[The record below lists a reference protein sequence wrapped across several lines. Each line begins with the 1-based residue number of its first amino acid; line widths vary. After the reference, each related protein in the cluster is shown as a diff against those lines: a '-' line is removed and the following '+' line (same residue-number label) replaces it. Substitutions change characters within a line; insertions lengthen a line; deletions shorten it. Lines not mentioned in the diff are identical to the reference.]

1 MKRIYL
7 VLSLGLLVLTTA
19 CGGLLGKKEKT
30 NKQSV
35 TNSVK
40 NNIAKATEAPEL
52 TKNYYAIDEDKPV
65 IIGEIKDGELW
76 LTFMED
82 EILPL
87 GVVDEDSYRLPDYPI
102 QVEGLQGTPKD
113 FIIADIGQDFNPILC
128 VLTDQDK
135 VQMLSLWNTVS
146 TGDIEVTEVPMESI
160 VEFKDGPGGPWK
172 DDEGNTFYEYTTIYG
187 IDAQGGRHEVPL
199 YSLERDIEHVDHGQH
214 ADAVY
219 QLFFTDDW
227 KMRYVMGYY
236 LSEKLEEQTGHFWL
250 IDEDW
255 DEMIFTFGYE
265 LTTRMEYTGEG
276 VITTN
281 VENQGVFEMRYV
293 DFGNQGCM
301 LTPIEGLD
309 FCNKGMNKPVQ
320 FKPCG
325 TYGG

>member
-30 NKQSV
+30 NKQFV
-35 TNSVK
+35 ANSVK
-40 NNIAKATEAPEL
+40 NKIAKATEALEL
-52 TKNYYAIDEDKPV
+52 TKNYYAIDEDQPV
-65 IIGEIKDGELW
+65 IIGEIKDGKLW

-102 QVEGLQGTPKD
+102 QVEGLQGAPKD

-135 VQMLSLWNTVS
+135 VQMLSLWNTIA

-199 YSLERDIEHVDHGQH
+199 YSLEHDIEHVDHGQQ
-214 ADAVY
+214 ADVVY

-255 DEMIFTFGYE
+255 DEMVFTFGYE

-276 VITTN
+276 IITTD

-301 LTPIEGLD
+301 VTPIEGLD
-309 FCNKGMNKPVQ
+309 FCNNGMDKPVQ

>member
-1 MKRIYL
+1 MKRIFL
-7 VLSLGLLVLTTA
+7 ALSLGLLVLTTA
-19 CGGLLGKKEKT
+19 CGGLLGKKEKAK
-30 NKQSV
+30 NHSV
-35 TNSVK
+35 ANSIK
-40 NNIAKATEAPEL
+40 NNNATATETLEL
-52 TKNYYAIDEDKPV
+52 TKNYYAIDEDQPV

-102 QVEGLQGTPKD
+102 QVEGLQGAPKD

-146 TGDIEVTEVPMESI
+146 TGDLEVTEVPMEF
-160 VEFKDGPGGPWK
+160 VVAFKDGPGGPWN
-172 DDEGNTFYEYTTIYG
+172 DDEGNTYYEYTTIYG
-187 IDAQGGRHEVPL
+187 IDAQGGRHEIPL
-199 YSLERDIEHVDHGQH
+199 YSLERDIEHVDHGQR
-214 ADAVY
+214 ADVVY

-255 DEMIFTFGYE
+255 DEMVFTFGYE

-276 VITTN
+276 IITTN

-293 DFGNQGCM
+293 DFGNQGC
-301 LTPIEGLD
+301 LVTPIEGLD
-309 FCNKGMNKPVQ
+309 FCNSGMNKPVQ

-325 TYGG
+325 AYGG

>member
-30 NKQSV
+30 NKQPV
-35 TNSVK
+35 ANSVK
-40 NNIAKATEAPEL
+40 DNIAKATEALEL
-52 TKNYYAIDEDKPV
+52 TKNYYAIDEDQPV

-76 LTFMED
+76 LTFKED

-87 GVVDEDSYRLPDYPI
+87 GVVNEDSYRLPDYPI

-135 VQMLSLWNTVS
+135 VQMLSLWNTIA
-146 TGDIEVTEVPMESI
+146 TGDIEMTEVPMESI

-199 YSLERDIEHVDHGQH
+199 YSLERDI
-214 ADAVY
+214 
-219 QLFFTDDW
+219 
-227 KMRYVMGYY
+227 
-236 LSEKLEEQTGHFWL
+236 
-250 IDEDW
+250 
-255 DEMIFTFGYE
+255 
-265 LTTRMEYTGEG
+265 
-276 VITTN
+276 
-281 VENQGVFEMRYV
+281 
-293 DFGNQGCM
+293 
-301 LTPIEGLD
+301 
-309 FCNKGMNKPVQ
+309 
-320 FKPCG
+320 
-325 TYGG
+325 

>member
-35 TNSVK
+35 ANSVK
-40 NNIAKATEAPEL
+40 NSIAKATEALEL
-52 TKNYYAIDEDKPV
+52 TKNYYAIDEDQPV
-65 IIGEIKDGELW
+65 IIGEIKDGKLW

-102 QVEGLQGTPKD
+102 QVEGLQGAPKD

-135 VQMLSLWNTVS
+135 VQMLSLWNTIA

-199 YSLERDIEHVDHGQH
+199 YSLEHDIEHVDHGQQ
-214 ADAVY
+214 ADVVY

-255 DEMIFTFGYE
+255 DEMVFTFGYE

-276 VITTN
+276 IITTA

-301 LTPIEGLD
+301 VSPIEGLD
-309 FCNKGMNKPVQ
+309 FCNNGMDKPVQ

>member
-1 MKRIYL
+1 MKRIFL
-7 VLSLGLLVLTTA
+7 ALSLGLLVLTTA

-30 NKQSV
+30 NKRSIA
-35 TNSVK
+35 NSVK
-40 NNIAKATEAPEL
+40 RNIAKTTEALEL
-52 TKNYYAIDEDKPV
+52 TKNYYAIDEDQPV

-146 TGDIEVTEVPMESI
+146 TGDIEVTEVPMESL
-160 VEFKDGPGGPWK
+160 VAFKDGPGGPWN
-172 DDEGNTFYEYTTIYG
+172 DDEGNTYYEYTTIYG

-214 ADAVY
+214 ADVVY

-250 IDEDW
+250 INEDW
-255 DEMIFTFGYE
+255 DEMVFTFGYE

-276 VITTN
+276 IITTN

-293 DFGNQGCM
+293 DFGNQGC
-301 LTPIEGLD
+301 LVTPIDGLD
-309 FCNKGMNKPVQ
+309 FCNSGMNKPVQ

>member
-7 VLSLGLLVLTTA
+7 VLSLGLLVLITA

-35 TNSVK
+35 ANSVK
-40 NNIAKATEAPEL
+40 NKIAKATEALEL
-52 TKNYYAIDEDKPV
+52 TKNYYAIDEDQPV
-65 IIGEIKDGELW
+65 IIGEIKDGKLW

-102 QVEGLQGTPKD
+102 QVEGLQGAPKD

-135 VQMLSLWNTVS
+135 VQMLSLWNTIS

-199 YSLERDIEHVDHGQH
+199 YSLEHDIEHVDYSQH
-214 ADAVY
+214 ADVVLCHGLLP
-219 QLFFTDDW
+219 QRKVGGTD
-227 KMRYVMGYY
+227 RPF
-236 LSEKLEEQTGHFWL
+236 LAH
-250 IDEDW
+250 
-255 DEMIFTFGYE
+255 
-265 LTTRMEYTGEG
+265 R
-276 VITTN
+276 
-281 VENQGVFEMRYV
+281 
-293 DFGNQGCM
+293 
-301 LTPIEGLD
+301 
-309 FCNKGMNKPVQ
+309 
-320 FKPCG
+320 
-325 TYGG
+325 

>member
-30 NKQSV
+30 NKQPV
-35 TNSVK
+35 ANSVK
-40 NNIAKATEAPEL
+40 DNIAKATEALEL
-52 TKNYYAIDEDKPV
+52 TKNYYAIDEDQPV

-135 VQMLSLWNTVS
+135 VQMLSLWNTIS

>member
-40 NNIAKATEAPEL
+40 NSIAKATEALEL
-52 TKNYYAIDEDKPV
+52 TKNYYAIYEDQPV
-65 IIGEIKDGELW
+65 IIGEIKDGKLW

-128 VLTDQDK
+128 VLTDQDN
-135 VQMLSLWNTVS
+135 VQMLSLWNTIA

-199 YSLERDIEHVDHGQH
+199 YSLEHDIEHVDHGQQ
-214 ADAVY
+214 ADVVY

-255 DEMIFTFGYE
+255 EEMVFTFGYE

-276 VITTN
+276 IITTD

-301 LTPIEGLD
+301 VTPIEGLD
-309 FCNKGMNKPVQ
+309 FCNNGMDKPVQ

>member
-35 TNSVK
+35 ANSVK
-40 NNIAKATEAPEL
+40 NKIVKATEALEL
-52 TKNYYAIDEDKPV
+52 TKNYYAIDEDQPV
-65 IIGEIKDGELW
+65 IIGEIKDGKLW

-102 QVEGLQGTPKD
+102 QVEGLQGAPKD

-135 VQMLSLWNTVS
+135 VQMLSLWNTIA

-199 YSLERDIEHVDHGQH
+199 YSLEHDIEHVDHGQQ
-214 ADAVY
+214 ADVVY

-255 DEMIFTFGYE
+255 DEMVFTFGYE

-276 VITTN
+276 IITTD

-301 LTPIEGLD
+301 VTPIEGFD
-309 FCNKGMNKPVQ
+309 FCNNGMNNPVQ

>member
-35 TNSVK
+35 ANSVK
-40 NNIAKATEAPEL
+40 NSIAKATEALEL
-52 TKNYYAIDEDKPV
+52 TKNYYAIDEDQPV
-65 IIGEIKDGELW
+65 IIGEIKDGKLW

-102 QVEGLQGTPKD
+102 QVEGLQGAPKD

-135 VQMLSLWNTVS
+135 VQMLSLWNTIA

-199 YSLERDIEHVDHGQH
+199 YSLEHDIEHVDHGQQ
-214 ADAVY
+214 ADVVY

-255 DEMIFTFGYE
+255 DEMVFTFGYE

-276 VITTN
+276 IITTD
-281 VENQGVFEMRYV
+281 VEIQGVFEMRYV

-301 LTPIEGLD
+301 VTPIEGLD
-309 FCNKGMNKPVQ
+309 FCNNGMDKPVQ

>member
-7 VLSLGLLVLTTA
+7 VLSLGLLILTTA

-40 NNIAKATEAPEL
+40 NSIAKATEVLEL
-52 TKNYYAIDEDKPV
+52 TKNYYAIDEDQPV

-102 QVEGLQGTPKD
+102 QVEGLQGAPKD

-135 VQMLSLWNTVS
+135 VQMLSLWNTIA

-199 YSLERDIEHVDHGQH
+199 YSLEHDIEHVDHGQQ
-214 ADAVY
+214 ADVVY

-255 DEMIFTFGYE
+255 DEMVFTFGYE

-276 VITTN
+276 IITTD

-309 FCNKGMNKPVQ
+309 FCNNGMNKPVQ

-325 TYGG
+325 SYGG

>member
-7 VLSLGLLVLTTA
+7 VLSLGLLILTTA

-40 NNIAKATEAPEL
+40 NSIAKATEALEL

-135 VQMLSLWNTVS
+135 VQMLSLWNTIA

-160 VEFKDGPGGPWK
+160 VGFKDGPGGPWK

-214 ADAVY
+214 ADVVY

-227 KMRYVMGYY
+227 KMRYIMGYY
-236 LSEKLEEQTGHFWL
+236 FSEKLEEQTGHFWL

-276 VITTN
+276 INTTN

-301 LTPIEGLD
+301 VTPIEGLD
-309 FCNKGMNKPVQ
+309 LCNNGMNKPVQ